1 MLFSK
6 ATQVSVNLD
15 HEQAKSIYDFTAK
28 DIDGSDVSMDKY
40 RYENFLIIVL

>member
-1 MLFSK
+1 M

-40 RYENFLIIVL
+40 RGHVCIIVNVASE